1 MAEPNLTS
9 GERLAVYQTMFL
21 MNRSFHNIVK
31 RLQELD
37 SDSILDAADIAEYQ
51 GIVQELQADI
61 NTHLMAKFSAV
72 EEKDWAFFDKIK
84 EKREKHLKGED

>member
-21 MNRSFHNIVK
+21 INRSFHNIVK

-37 SDSILDAADIAEYQ
+37 SDSLFNSGDVTQFQ
-51 GIVQELQADI
+51 GLVQELQADI
-61 NTHLMAKFSAV
+61 NTHLMEKFSAV

-84 EKREKHLKGED
+84 AQRERHLRGEE